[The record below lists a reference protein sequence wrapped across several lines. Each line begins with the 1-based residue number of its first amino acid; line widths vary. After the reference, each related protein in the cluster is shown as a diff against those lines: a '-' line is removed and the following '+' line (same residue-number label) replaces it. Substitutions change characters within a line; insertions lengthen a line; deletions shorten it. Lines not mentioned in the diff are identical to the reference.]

1 MTFVM
6 LAGIF
11 MLLYTSF
18 YSTRGERELHP
29 WVEGPIYERE
39 LFLSYHSYCMVH
51 NICLLYV
58 IMVSVICHSV

>member
-18 YSTRGERELHP
+18 YSTREERELHP
-29 WVEGPIYERE
+29 WWRV
-39 LFLSYHSYCMVH
+39 LFMRVRTITILS
-51 NICLLYV
+51 
-58 IMVSVICHSV
+58 